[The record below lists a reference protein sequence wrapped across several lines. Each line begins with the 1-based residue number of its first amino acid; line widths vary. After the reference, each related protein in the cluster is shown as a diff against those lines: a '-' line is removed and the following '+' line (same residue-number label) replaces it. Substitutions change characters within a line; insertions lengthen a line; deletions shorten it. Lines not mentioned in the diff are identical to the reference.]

1 MASRAETE
9 ASINNDHGLLAKP
22 LHLQRLEQ
30 AVRLE
35 PFLNYIENVY
45 NESQSDNENID
56 EGSHS
61 DFDLGSGIFK
71 EKFNYKQERR
81 CDRLRLYNFSKVKKN
96 RVWLKDILLSDSSDS
111 DDSSESITEED
122 LHDMLK
128 LHKYQKTAQTEFHN
142 NPELRQFQYYGSGL
156 LSNYD
161 KFHDNQKLVLGGKKL
176 KEKKAEKRKV
186 KLKKAKNEGKNSK
199 EEQDSA
205 SGSKRGHGRNQKGD
219 DHGDG
224 HVQKHHSRKKSSVSH
239 EAVMNLKRK
248 RLWVAIGKKEIG
260 RAQKQMLAA
269 HKETLTVAKKL
280 ALACQRE
287 VRKSTLTSQ
296 KLVKDIPTRARR
308 LTKEMMLYWKRYEK
322 VEKEHRKRAEKEA
335 QEQLRLDIELR
346 EAKRQQRKLNFLI
359 TQTELYAHFMSR
371 KVTGLHDVQEEQI
384 LRQLDEPKKD
394 PGAPTLTF
402 LKEDENYC
410 PDDMKTLALEN
421 ANSAYKAHVSKTAE
435 FDSLL
440 PPAVKQEMFT
450 MQNEFDENFKL
461 TNPSIEADEEYPQ
474 PAMFVGKLKTYQ
486 LKGMNWLY
494 SLYDKGINGIL
505 ADEMGLG
512 KTVQTIAFLATL
524 IKAQGIWG
532 PFLIIAPASTL
543 HNWQQ
548 EFAKFVPKFKV
559 LPYWGN
565 TTDRKVLRKFWSQT
579 DLHTENASFHVLITS
594 YQLVVQDVKY
604 FQRIKWQYMVLD
616 EAQAIK
622 STSSQRWKILLS
634 FNCRNRLLLTGTP
647 IQNSMAELWALLHFI
662 MPTLFD
668 SHDEFNEWFSKDIE
682 SHAENKT
689 VIDEKHLSRL
699 HKILQPFMLRRVK
712 KDVENE
718 LSDKIEI
725 LVYCPLTRRQ
735 KLLYQNLRKK
745 ISIDDLMQSSS
756 TVSSHSQSATSSL
769 MNLVMQFRKVCNH
782 PDLFEK
788 REVKSPFFFKS
799 LLYIL
804 PKLLYRQGLL
814 FLNNFKNQHISH
826 KMFGIFYPDH
836 IHYNLFPGNAGENDF
851 DISDDEN
858 DDLSQ
863 DISDDENDDLS
874 QARNFYEIDCNNP
887 SAPPPRFAFTNTP
900 EIHLDFDASS
910 GKMQYYEALIDNN
923 LIVHETN
930 HYAEQTIGSSIPR
943 KHSRSK
949 KWEPTSKEE
958 MPVFIALIILQGIVK
973 KPTNEKYWSKRHSIS
988 TPFFSKVM
996 SYRRFN
1002 LIYRFLHFSDNETFV
1017 TETHE
1022 CPKLSK
1028 IWPVLKYL
1036 TIRFKEVV
1044 KPDRDV
1050 TIDESLML
1058 FKGRLGWKQYMPLK
1072 RS

>member
-1 MASRAETE
+1 MLDNQAKPEVIAYGETYHIFDEIRKFAYAYKSMASKAETE

-71 EKFNYKQERR
+71 EKFNYKQGKEI
-81 CDRLRLYNFSKVKKN
+81 LSLYFD
-96 RVWLKDILLSDSSDS
+96 LAFLLYFIAKDILLSDSSDS

-176 KEKKAEKRKV
+176 KEKKAEKRK
-186 KLKKAKNEGKNSK
+186 
-199 EEQDSA
+199 EEL
-205 SGSKRGHGRNQKGD
+205 
-219 DHGDG
+219 
-224 HVQKHHSRKKSSVSH
+224 V
-239 EAVMNLKRK
+239 
-248 RLWVAIGKKEIG
+248 IFYY
-260 RAQKQMLAA
+260 
-269 HKETLTVAKKL
+269 KL
-280 ALACQRE
+280 ADNQ
-287 VRKSTLTSQ
+287 VISSFNK
-296 KLVKDIPTRARR
+296 KKNV
-308 LTKEMMLYWKRYEK
+308 
-322 VEKEHRKRAEKEA
+322 
-335 QEQLRLDIELR
+335 LDIH
-346 EAKRQQRKLNFLI
+346 
-359 TQTELYAHFMSR
+359 T
-371 KVTGLHDVQEEQI
+371 I
-384 LRQLDEPKKD
+384 LSTN
-394 PGAPTLTF
+394 AS
-402 LKEDENYC
+402 

-421 ANSAYKAHVSKTAE
+421 ANSAYKAHVSKLTVALQLQLCVPRKSSDDE
-435 FDSLL
+435 YIRQSRKTIKILGLKPNPTELFPPSLTRLLQANSNQWAQLLVSIAHL
-440 PPAVKQEMFT
+440 PHGRPY
-450 MQNEFDENFKL
+450 L
-461 TNPSIEADEEYPQ
+461 
-474 PAMFVGKLKTYQ
+474 
-486 LKGMNWLY
+486 
-494 SLYDKGINGIL
+494 
-505 ADEMGLG
+505 
-512 KTVQTIAFLATL
+512 
-524 IKAQGIWG
+524 
-532 PFLIIAPASTL
+532 
-543 HNWQQ
+543 
-548 EFAKFVPKFKV
+548 KV

-836 IHYNLFPGNAGENDF
+836 IHYNLFPGNAGE
-851 DISDDEN
+851 
-858 DDLSQ
+858 
-863 DISDDENDDLS
+863 
-874 QARNFYEIDCNNP
+874 
-887 SAPPPRFAFTNTP
+887 
-900 EIHLDFDASS
+900 
-910 GKMQYYEALIDNN
+910 
-923 LIVHETN
+923 
-930 HYAEQTIGSSIPR
+930 
-943 KHSRSK
+943 SK
-949 KWEPTSKEE
+949 C
-958 MPVFIALIILQGIVK
+958 
-973 KPTNEKYWSKRHSIS
+973 
-988 TPFFSKVM
+988 FF
-996 SYRRFN
+996 
-1002 LIYRFLHFSDNETFV
+1002 
-1017 TETHE
+1017 
-1022 CPKLSK
+1022 
-1028 IWPVLKYL
+1028 
-1036 TIRFKEVV
+1036 
-1044 KPDRDV
+1044 
-1050 TIDESLML
+1050 
-1058 FKGRLGWKQYMPLK
+1058 
-1072 RS
+1072 